1 MGSRI
6 QRANRVR
13 TLMKTKNLLV
23 AALATGAAIALPSA
37 AQAQAAVPGEGFI
50 GVSAGVHSLGLE
62 DEVEAVVPGLDIDD
76 SSPIF
81 GVFAGYDFPLGQ
93 SLFAGVEANYNF
105 GTDALDGDYGA
116 SARLGFRAPGGVKIY
131 GRAGY
136 QAIKVDYNEI
146 IDDDTVNFDAFDDTE
161 SDFLAGIGVDVP
173 VGKAFVR
180 ANLDTISF
188 DTMRATAGVGLRF

>member
-1 MGSRI
+1 M
-6 QRANRVR
+6 NTK
-13 TLMKTKNLLV
+13 TLLFAAV
-23 AALATGAAIALPSA
+23 ATSAAMALPTA
-37 AQAQAAVPGEGFI
+37 AQAQDVVPGEGFI

-62 DEVEAVVPGLDIDD
+62 DEVEAIVPGFDIDD

-81 GVFAGYDFPLGQ
+81 GVFAGYDFPVG
-93 SLFAGVEANYNF
+93 SNLFVGVEGNYNF

-116 SARLGFRAPGGVKIY
+116 SARLGVRTIGGTKIY

-136 QAIKVDYNEI
+136 QAIKVDFNEI
-146 IDDDTVNFDAFDDTE
+146 INDDTVDFSGFDDTE
-161 SDFLAGIGVDVP
+161 GDFLAGVGVDVP

-188 DTMRATAGVGLRF
+188 DTVRATAGVGLRF